1 VVAGEIEKECIAKEP
16 TIEKYLSLVRKM
28 ENYFKGFTV
37 EYIEWNKN
45 CKANE
50 LEKAADHNSPML
62 ADVFFQLLEEASVKT
77 VPPEPM
83 VINIIEGEDWK
94 ALIMDYLH
102 HYYEP
107 DRKMSKSDCNSEQ
120 KTIR

>member
-1 VVAGEIEKECIAKEP
+1 
-16 TIEKYLSLVRKM
+16 
-28 ENYFKGFTV
+28 
-37 EYIEWNKN
+37 
-45 CKANE
+45 
-50 LEKAADHNSPML
+50 ML

-83 VINIIEGEDWK
+83 VINIIEGEDWR

-102 HYYEP
+102 HYYEL
-107 DRKMSKSDCNSEQ
+107 DRKMSKLDCRSEQ